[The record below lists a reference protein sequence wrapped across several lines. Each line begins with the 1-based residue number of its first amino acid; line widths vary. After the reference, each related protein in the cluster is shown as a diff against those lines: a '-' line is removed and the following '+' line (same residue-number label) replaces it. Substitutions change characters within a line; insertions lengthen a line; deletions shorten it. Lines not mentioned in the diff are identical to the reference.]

1 MDIEL
6 GAWRPLIEACG
17 NREKE
22 LHHSPDCFHP
32 KLTEV
37 IISAKK
43 KKKEWRGRSD
53 KMQIKRQQRMMCHRL
68 DVHPLIR

>member
-43 KKKEWRGRSD
+43 KKRNGGEGV
-53 KMQIKRQQRMMCHRL
+53 IKRR
-68 DVHPLIR
+68 